1 MDSRIKN
8 IADRLDFILKKDD
21 NGGADAYMLRKDVK
35 ELLDEIRNA
44 IRQDEAT
51 K

>member
-8 IADRLDFILKKDD
+8 IADRLDYTLKRHSDD
-21 NGGADAYMLRKDVK
+21 EYAYELRKDVK